1 VKVILRRSLG
11 MEVAWL
17 KAPVPSDVRA
27 LIRAL
32 ISLSRGSD
40 YSKRR
45 RRARPAAGAREKTV
59 PRPELAFARPV
70 CFGTSLNFFREARG
84 AGPQRENAAHAS
96 EALVQTQLGCLERQA
111 R

>member
-1 VKVILRRSLG
+1 LRTPTAAEHVGQAANKLDRQIEPVKVILRRSLG

-32 ISLSRGSD
+32 ISLTRGSD

-45 RRARPAAGAREKTV
+45 RRARPAAGGISSF
-59 PRPELAFARPV
+59 L
-70 CFGTSLNFFREARG
+70 
-84 AGPQRENAAHAS
+84 
-96 EALVQTQLGCLERQA
+96 LG
-111 R
+111 